1 MWTADNRPRYNRDK
15 LRYPSDLTDAEW
27 AHIEPL
33 IPPGKPGGG
42 KRRVAIREVINAYRA
57 ADPAGQARRRQ
68 TARRYPRGDHG
79 VMYILST
86 GCQWRAL
93 PKDLPPRSTVHD
105 YLGLWNWD
113 GTLDRIHHALY
124 LKCREKAAREASPTA
139 CIIDSQSVKSAE
151 KGGLAS
157 TATASMPAS

>member
-1 MWTADNRPRYNRDK
+1 MWTAENRPRYNRDK
-15 LRYPSDLTDAEW
+15 LRYPSDLTDEEW

-33 IPPGKPGGG
+33 IPPAKRGGG
-42 KRRVAIREVINAYRA
+42 KRRVNMREVVN
-57 ADPAGQARRRQ
+57 
-68 TARRYPRGDHG
+68 G
-79 VMYILST
+79 VMYVLST

-105 YLGLWNWD
+105 YLGLWVWN

-124 LKCREKAAREASPTA
+124 VKCREKAAREASPTA

-151 KGGLAS
+151 KGGVASIRTAS
-157 TATASMPAS
+157 TRAN